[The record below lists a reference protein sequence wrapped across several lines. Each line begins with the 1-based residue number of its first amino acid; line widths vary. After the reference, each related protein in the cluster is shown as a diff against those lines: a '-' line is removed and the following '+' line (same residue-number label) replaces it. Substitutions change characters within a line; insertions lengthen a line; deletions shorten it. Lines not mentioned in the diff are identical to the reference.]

1 MNQKNRNAE
10 TKVEHVK
17 IEKNQSGVKSLHA
30 VALLGLSTVAATSL
44 VNDVYLFVKLPVL
57 ALSLTGFMIYAYS
70 KFNPHELIQN
80 KKILILVFGFLGCLT
95 ISGLIADTNPTR
107 LLWGES
113 GRNNGLI
120 TWILLSIL
128 LLTTLGILNQVSGNK
143 FFKALILFLALS
155 NLYFLLQYLGLNV
168 FNEKYIYGPMV
179 GFFGNPN
186 FTSAFLGM
194 SFAMTL
200 GACLFYPKLRV
211 LTGLLSVL
219 SLAEMYLTNSLQGFM
234 MAGSALA
241 FYLYI
246 YGLRRRVSQR
256 IMTLYLATVASG
268 FGMGVLGL
276 LGIGPLG
283 SFLERNS
290 FRIRLG
296 YFESAVSM
304 WAKNPLEGVGTDS
317 YGDFFRQVR
326 PDWLIPIMGDGTTS
340 NDAHNIYL
348 NLLATSGFFA
358 FLFYFSL
365 NSYCLY
371 RGFTA
376 LKRGTHDIVMV
387 IALAVVI
394 GFQLQ
399 SLISINHI
407 GLAIWGWLS
416 MGVVFVRSETITRPT
431 KGGLAGSK
439 NRVFQ
444 SLHVFLIVSL
454 SVITVLG
461 YLRLDE
467 AIKLKGA
474 VANIVID
481 GSQQYKEQKFAELAG
496 VSGYWIPDVANS
508 MLIQEAF
515 LNIGAS
521 EAAETISKAT
531 YAQNLD
537 SRDALWALVAIQTRR
552 GDFSEAIALREK
564 LIVKEKH
571 SSWVLLDQ
579 AESFA
584 EVKNRVKAN
593 EFLNMAISKADV
605 DPARVAS
612 IQAKIDSIS

>member
-1 MNQKNRNAE
+1 MNQKNGSAE
-10 TKVEHVK
+10 TKVKHMKVK
-17 IEKNQSGVKSLHA
+17 KNSNKVKPVYA
-30 VALLGLSTVAATSL
+30 VAFLGLSTVAATPL
-44 VNDVYLFVKLPVL
+44 ANDIYLFVKLPVL
-57 ALSLTGFMIYAYS
+57 ALSLTGFMIYGYS
-70 KFNPHELIQN
+70 KINPQELMQN
-80 KKILILVFGFLGCLT
+80 KRILILIFSFLGSLT
-95 ISGLIADTNPTR
+95 ISGLIASTTLTR

-120 TWILLSIL
+120 TWTLLSIL
-128 LLTTLGILNQVSGNK
+128 LLITLGIFNQTSGDK
-143 FFKALILFLALS
+143 FFEALILFLVLS

-168 FNEKYIYGPMV
+168 FNENYVYGPMV

-194 SFAMTL
+194 SFAVTL
-200 GACLFYPKLRV
+200 GACLFYSKLRV
-211 LTGLLSVL
+211 LTGLVSVL
-219 SLAEMYLTNSLQGFM
+219 SLVEIYLTNSLQGFM

-246 YGLRRRVSQR
+246 FGLRRSVSQG
-256 IMTLYLATVASG
+256 IMTLYLATVASS
-268 FGMGVLGL
+268 FGVGLLGL
-276 LGIGPLG
+276 LGLGPLG
-283 SFLERNS
+283 DFREQSS

-296 YFESAVSM
+296 YFESAISM
-304 WAKNPLEGVGTDS
+304 WATNPLEGVGTDS

-326 PDWLIPIMGDGTTS
+326 PDWVIPLMGDSTTS
-340 NDAHNIYL
+340 NDAHNIFL

-365 NSYCLY
+365 NAYCLY
-371 RGFTA
+371 RGFAA
-376 LKRGTHDIVMV
+376 LRKGTHDIVMV

-407 GLAIWGWLS
+407 GLAIWGWLA

-431 KGGLAGSK
+431 KVSPAALK
-439 NRVFQ
+439 NRAFQ
-444 SLHVFLIVSL
+444 SLHVFLIL
-454 SVITVLG
+454 SVSVIAILG
-461 YLRLDE
+461 FLRLGE
-467 AIKLKGA
+467 ALKLKSA

-481 GSQQYKEQKFAELAG
+481 GSQQYKEQKFAELAS
-496 VSGYWIPDVANS
+496 VSGYWIPDVSNS

-515 LNIGAS
+515 LNISAS

-552 GDFSEAIALREK
+552 GNFTEAIALREK
-564 LIVKEKH
+564 LIVKEKQ

-579 AESFA
+579 ADSFA
-584 EVKNRVKAN
+584 EVKNRVKAI
-593 EFLNMAISKADV
+593 EFLNKAKAKADV
-605 DPARVAS
+605 DPARIAL
-612 IQAKIDSIS
+612 IQAKIDLIS